1 MKQKGRVDV
10 EELYRGG
17 KFWLRNK
24 KRKHYN
30 KNKWGEG
37 LCMNDRNKRGLE

>member
-10 EELYRGG
+10 EELYRRG

-24 KRKHYN
+24 KENTIIRISGAK
-30 KNKWGEG
+30 GSA
-37 LCMNDRNKRGLE
+37 

>member
-1 MKQKGRVDV
+1 MVEKQ
-10 EELYRGG
+10 
-17 KFWLRNK
+17 

>member
-1 MKQKGRVDV
+1 VDV

-24 KRKHYN
+24 KENTIIRISGAK
-30 KNKWGEG
+30 GSA
-37 LCMNDRNKRGLE
+37 

>member
-24 KRKHYN
+24 KENTIIRISGAK
-30 KNKWGEG
+30 GSV
-37 LCMNDRNKRGLE
+37 

>member
-1 MKQKGRVDV
+1 MPRGKVLVEKQ
-10 EELYRGG
+10 
-17 KFWLRNK
+17 

-37 LCMNDRNKRGLE
+37 LCMNDRNKRGLAVRGKLWAD